1 MSRAQLGLTALLISL
16 ISLST
21 SFAQE
26 HAGGMTEE
34 ELKIAAESL
43 QKALAGPKEEAYLQV
58 LVDAKV
64 FYNPYAD
71 TAASYDLVV
80 RYDPERYRNDR
91 VGVYPITFE
100 DQFILWGKRI
110 SLFTRSTEWES
121 GSFYLR
127 DIGSAREAWISTED
141 CRRLYQPSTKKL
153 PPIGDNPATF
163 RKWLRLIYRIEPGTE
178 LRTMSRWMQLLK
190 EEPRALVME
199 RSREAHSAAQAA
211 AQAAAEQ

>member
-1 MSRAQLGLTALLISL
+1 MSRKPIGLATLLISL
-16 ISLST
+16 ISLSAG
-21 SFAQE
+21 FGQE
-26 HAGGMTEE
+26 HVGGMTEE
-34 ELKIAAESL
+34 ELKIAAENL

-58 LVDAKV
+58 LVDAKL

-71 TAASYDLVV
+71 TAASYDVVV
-80 RYDPERYRNDR
+80 RYDPARYRNDR

-110 SLFTRSTEWES
+110 SLFTRSTQWES

-141 CRRLYQPSTKKL
+141 CRRLYQPHTKKL
-153 PPIGDNPATF
+153 PPIGDDPATF
-163 RKWLRLIYRIEPGTE
+163 RKWLRLIYNIEPGTE

-190 EEPRALVME
+190 QEPRLLVME
-199 RSREAHSAAQAA
+199 RLREAHAAAQAA
-211 AQAAAEQ
+211 AQSAAEQ

>member
-1 MSRAQLGLTALLISL
+1 MSRAQVGLTTLLIFL

-21 SFAQE
+21 GFGQE
-26 HAGGMTEE
+26 HVGGMTEE
-34 ELKIAAESL
+34 ELKIAVENL

-58 LVDAKV
+58 LVDAKL

-71 TAASYDLVV
+71 TAASYDVVV
-80 RYDPERYRNDR
+80 RYDPARYRNDR

-141 CRRLYQPSTKKL
+141 CRRLYQPRTKKL
-153 PPIGDNPATF
+153 PPIGDDPATF
-163 RKWLRLIYRIEPGTE
+163 RKWLRLIYNIEPGTE
-178 LRTMSRWMQLLK
+178 LRTMSRWLQLLK
-190 EEPRALVME
+190 EERRALVME
-199 RSREAHSAAQAA
+199 RLRETHSAAQAA